1 MKVEIVTSEE
11 LTKELQACARG
22 IYGIVYPD
30 GKTHDKPFVVDLAKE
45 IGTLAALNTPDIVWL
60 SRTPDPSPIEILK
73 KIIAAPE
80 PDPNPAAV
88 EEAQPAAGGI
98 DADPEETPYKEP
110 EAEQAEV
117 TEESAEPAPAE
128 MPEESAEPVTIE
140 MPEESAEPAPMEMPE
155 ESAELV
161 SAETP
166 EEPAEPAPAEK
177 TKTRGGAPKDLGEWA
192 KYQGRALSTSE
203 QNEVIAG
210 MTAEGYSTPRI
221 SLVVRL
227 SQPTVRSRLKKMQAS
242 GGDQQ

>member
-60 SRTPDPSPIEILK
+60 SRTPEPSPIEILK
-73 KIIAAPE
+73 EIITAQEPE
-80 PDPNPAAV
+80 PNPAAA
-88 EEAQPAAGGI
+88 EEALPAAGGI
-98 DADPEETPYKEP
+98 DADPEDAPYKEP
-110 EAEQAEV
+110 EAEQAE
-117 TEESAEPAPAE
+117 AA
-128 MPEESAEPVTIE
+128 
-140 MPEESAEPAPMEMPE
+140 EESAEPAPMEMPE

-177 TKTRGGAPKDLGEWA
+177 TKTRGGHPEGSRGMGEISGPCIIDQRA
-192 KYQGRALSTSE
+192 ERGDRRNDGGRLLNTSD
-203 QNEVIAG
+203 QSGCPAVSADCQKPPQKNAG
-210 MTAEGYSTPRI
+210 LR
-221 SLVVRL
+221 R
-227 SQPTVRSRLKKMQAS
+227 
-242 GGDQQ
+242 

>member
-45 IGTLAALNTPDIVWL
+45 IGTLAALNTPDIIWL
-60 SRTPDPSPIEILK
+60 SRTPEPSPIEILK

-128 MPEESAEPVTIE
+128 TPEESAEPV
-140 MPEESAEPAPMEMPE
+140 PMEMPE
-155 ESAELV
+155 ESAEPV

>member
-1 MKVEIVTSEE
+1 MKVEIVTAEN
-11 LTKELQACARG
+11 LVKNLQACARG

-60 SRTPDPSPIEILK
+60 SRTPEPSPIEILK
-73 KIIAAPE
+73 KIITAPE
-80 PDPNPAAV
+80 PELNPAAA
-88 EEAQPAAGGI
+88 EEALPAAGGI

-117 TEESAEPAPAE
+117 TEESAEPAP
-128 MPEESAEPVTIE
+128 
-140 MPEESAEPAPMEMPE
+140 MEM
-155 ESAELV
+155 
-161 SAETP
+161 
-166 EEPAEPAPAEK
+166 PAPAEK
-177 TKTRGGAPKDLGEWA
+177 TKIRGGAPKDLGEWA

>member
-1 MKVEIVTSEE
+1 MKVEIVTAED
-11 LTKELQACARG
+11 LVKNLQACARG

-60 SRTPDPSPIEILK
+60 SRTPEPSPIEILK

-80 PDPNPAAV
+80 PDPNPAAG

-128 MPEESAEPVTIE
+128 MPEESAEPVPME

-155 ESAELV
+155 E
-161 SAETP
+161 
-166 EEPAEPAPAEK
+166 PAEPAPAEE

>member
-1 MKVEIVTSEE
+1 MKVEIVTAED
-11 LTKELQACARG
+11 LVKNLQACARG

-60 SRTPDPSPIEILK
+60 SRTPEPSPIEILK

-110 EAEQAEV
+110 EAEQAE
-117 TEESAEPAPAE
+117 T
-128 MPEESAEPVTIE
+128 PEESAEH
-140 MPEESAEPAPMEMPE
+140 APMEMPE

-166 EEPAEPAPAEK
+166 EEPAYPAPAEK
-177 TKTRGGAPKDLGEWA
+177 TKTGGGRPEGSRGMGEISGPCFIDQRA
-192 KYQGRALSTSE
+192 ERGDRRDDGGRLLDTSD
-203 QNEVIAG
+203 QSGCPAVSADCQKPPQKNAG
-210 MTAEGYSTPRI
+210 LR
-221 SLVVRL
+221 R
-227 SQPTVRSRLKKMQAS
+227 
-242 GGDQQ
+242 

>member
-177 TKTRGGAPKDLGEWA
+177 TKTRGGRPEGSRGMGEISGPCTIDQRA
-192 KYQGRALSTSE
+192 ERGDRRNDGGRLLDTSD
-203 QNEVIAG
+203 QSGCPAVSADCQKPPQKNAG
-210 MTAEGYSTPRI
+210 LR
-221 SLVVRL
+221 R
-227 SQPTVRSRLKKMQAS
+227 
-242 GGDQQ
+242 

>member
-60 SRTPDPSPIEILK
+60 SRTPEPSPIEILK

-80 PDPNPAAV
+80 SDPNPAAV

-98 DADPEETPYKEP
+98 DADPEEAPYKEP
-110 EAEQAEV
+110 EAEQAEAA
-117 TEESAEPAPAE
+117 EEF
-128 MPEESAEPVTIE
+128 
-140 MPEESAEPAPMEMPE
+140 AEPAPMEMPE
-155 ESAELV
+155 ESAELA

-166 EEPAEPAPAEK
+166 EEPAESAPAEK

>member
-11 LTKELQACARG
+11 LTKELQAYARG

-60 SRTPDPSPIEILK
+60 SRTPEPSPIEILK
-73 KIIAAPE
+73 KIITAPE

-128 MPEESAEPVTIE
+128 MSEDSAEPV
-140 MPEESAEPAPMEMPE
+140 PMEMPE

-227 SQPTVRSRLKKMQAS
+227 SQPTVRSRLKKMQAF

>member
-128 MPEESAEPVTIE
+128 MPEESAEP
-140 MPEESAEPAPMEMPE
+140 APMEMPE

>member
-1 MKVEIVTSEE
+1 MKN
-11 LTKELQACARG
+11 LQACARG
-22 IYGIVYPD
+22 IYGVVYPD

-60 SRTPDPSPIEILK
+60 SRTPDPSPIEVLK
-73 KIIAAPE
+73 KIITAPE
-80 PDPNPAAV
+80 PEPNPAAA
-88 EEAQPAAGGI
+88 EEALPAAGGI
-98 DADPEETPYKEP
+98 DADPEEAPYKEP
-110 EAEQAEV
+110 EAEQAE
-117 TEESAEPAPAE
+117 AA
-128 MPEESAEPVTIE
+128 
-140 MPEESAEPAPMEMPE
+140 EESAEPAPMEMPE

-161 SAETP
+161 STETP

-177 TKTRGGAPKDLGEWA
+177 TKIRGGAPKDLGEWA

>member
-60 SRTPDPSPIEILK
+60 SRTPEPSPIEIIK

-80 PDPNPAAV
+80 PDPNPAAG
-88 EEAQPAAGGI
+88 EETQPAAGGI

-110 EAEQAEV
+110 EAEQAE
-117 TEESAEPAPAE
+117 AA
-128 MPEESAEPVTIE
+128 
-140 MPEESAEPAPMEMPE
+140 EESAEPAPMEMPE

-166 EEPAEPAPAEK
+166 EEPAPAEK

-192 KYQGRALSTSE
+192 KYQARALSTSE

>member
-1 MKVEIVTSEE
+1 MKVEIVTAED
-11 LTKELQACARG
+11 LVKNLQACARG

-45 IGTLAALNTPDIVWL
+45 IGTLAALNMPDIVWF
-60 SRTPDPSPIEILK
+60 SRTPEPSPIEILK
-73 KIIAAPE
+73 KIITAPE
-80 PDPNPAAV
+80 PDPNPAEV

-117 TEESAEPAPAE
+117 TEESAEPAP
-128 MPEESAEPVTIE
+128 
-140 MPEESAEPAPMEMPE
+140 MEM
-155 ESAELV
+155 
-161 SAETP
+161 P

-227 SQPTVRSRLKKMQAS
+227 SQPTVRSRLKKMQAF

>member
-117 TEESAEPAPAE
+117 TEESAEPAP
-128 MPEESAEPVTIE
+128 
-140 MPEESAEPAPMEMPE
+140 MEMPE
-155 ESAELV
+155 ES
-161 SAETP
+161 
-166 EEPAEPAPAEK
+166 AEPAPAEK

-227 SQPTVRSRLKKMQAS
+227 SQPTVRSRLKKMQAF

>member
-11 LTKELQACARG
+11 LTKELQAYARG

-60 SRTPDPSPIEILK
+60 LRNPEPSPIEILK

-80 PDPNPAAV
+80 PDPNPAAG

-117 TEESAEPAPAE
+117 TEESAEPAP
-128 MPEESAEPVTIE
+128 
-140 MPEESAEPAPMEMPE
+140 MEMPE

-166 EEPAEPAPAEK
+166 EGSAEPAPAEK

>member
-98 DADPEETPYKEP
+98 DADPEEAPYKEP
-110 EAEQAEV
+110 EAEQAE
-117 TEESAEPAPAE
+117 TA
-128 MPEESAEPVTIE
+128 
-140 MPEESAEPAPMEMPE
+140 EESAEPAPMEMPE

-166 EEPAEPAPAEK
+166 EEPAESAPADK
-177 TKTRGGAPKDLGEWA
+177 TKTRGGGAPKDLGEWA

>member
-1 MKVEIVTSEE
+1 MNVEIVTTEE
-11 LTKELQACARG
+11 LTKELQAYARG

-60 SRTPDPSPIEILK
+60 LRTPEPSPIEILK

-117 TEESAEPAPAE
+117 TEESAEPAP
-128 MPEESAEPVTIE
+128 
-140 MPEESAEPAPMEMPE
+140 MEMHE

-166 EEPAEPAPAEK
+166 EEPAELVSAETPEEPAPAEK
-177 TKTRGGAPKDLGEWA
+177 TKTRGGCPEGSRGMGEISGPCIIDQRA
-192 KYQGRALSTSE
+192 ERGDRRNDGGRILNTSD
-203 QNEVIAG
+203 QSGCPAVSADCQKPSQKNAG
-210 MTAEGYSTPRI
+210 LR
-221 SLVVRL
+221 R
-227 SQPTVRSRLKKMQAS
+227 
-242 GGDQQ
+242 

>member
-60 SRTPDPSPIEILK
+60 LRTPEPSPIEILK

-80 PDPNPAAV
+80 SDPNPAAV

-98 DADPEETPYKEP
+98 DADPEEAPYKEP
-110 EAEQAEV
+110 EAEQAE
-117 TEESAEPAPAE
+117 AA
-128 MPEESAEPVTIE
+128 
-140 MPEESAEPAPMEMPE
+140 EESAEPAPMEMPE
-155 ESAELV
+155 ESAELA

-166 EEPAEPAPAEK
+166 EEPAESAPAEK
-177 TKTRGGAPKDLGEWA
+177 TKTRGGGAPKDLGEWA

>member
-1 MKVEIVTSEE
+1 MKVEIVTAED
-11 LTKELQACARG
+11 LVRNLQACARG

-60 SRTPDPSPIEILK
+60 SRMPEPSPIEILK
-73 KIIAAPE
+73 KIITAPE
-80 PDPNPAAV
+80 PEPNPAAV
-88 EEAQPAAGGI
+88 EEALPAAGGI
-98 DADPEETPYKEP
+98 DADPEEAPYKEP
-110 EAEQAEV
+110 EAEQAEAA
-117 TEESAEPAPAE
+117 EESE
-128 MPEESAEPVTIE
+128 
-140 MPEESAEPAPMEMPE
+140 EPAPMEMPE

-166 EEPAEPAPAEK
+166 EEPAPAEK
-177 TKTRGGAPKDLGEWA
+177 TKIRGGGAPKDLGEWA